1 MTRAR
6 GTTSSGS
13 PRTSSPSRAARRSG
27 GTSRAYC
34 TPLLTLTTPLTTPL
48 QGSVVSY
55 TPYKVARRSEGA
67 TLPCHATP
75 PYEVTPRTHSLHS
88 LTDSLHSLP
97 DSLHSLTRY
106 DPSAG
111 HFAVTQVA
119 SATWPGKKQQ
129 TNVRAA
135 ATPRSA
141 QRMHGHRIAQSID
154 CALRPPHIP
163 SHTLPPSTPLCTP
176 SAHPPHTLHAPGT
189 HPPHTLHTP
198 SPRLLHRCA

>member
-27 GTSRAYC
+27 GTSRAYYI
-34 TPLLTLTTPLTTPL
+34 TTLPYYTLTTPLTTPL

-88 LTDSLHSLP
+88 LT

-154 CALRPPHIP
+154 CALRPPH
-163 SHTLPPSTPLCTP
+163 TP
-176 SAHPPHTLHAPGT
+176 SSHPPHTLHAPGT
-189 HPPHTLHTP
+189 HPPRTLHTP
-198 SPRLLHRCA
+198 SPRLRHRCA